1 MYRSLIIFFVFK
13 VIHGCQVPFLIGVD
27 DRLLGQLEEDGLGL
41 EEDARQGGGGG
52 GGGADQQRQSRDR
65 QVFALATLYFD
76 FL

>member
-1 MYRSLIIFFVFK
+1 
-13 VIHGCQVPFLIGVD
+13 VPFLIGVD

-65 QVFALATLYFD
+65 QVFTLATQLYYEYY
-76 FL
+76 FLGVIKKPRQC